1 MSGGQD
7 PFLPAA
13 SAASTAVGMGI
24 GPSHESPMGDG
35 EFRSEAQSGPRA
47 RSQWQLFWRRFRRH
61 KVAVASVVI
70 LLLLVIV
77 CFGASFFAPYPKN
90 EQDILLGAVSPSA
103 EHWLGTDT
111 LGRDQLTELLYAGQ
125 ISLMI
130 GFAVA
135 IISTVAGTAVGA
147 LAGYFGR
154 ATDQLLMRFTD
165 LFLVVPSIAILAL
178 AIEYFGHS
186 IFWIIMV
193 LALLFWMNVARVVR
207 GQVLSLREKEFV
219 EAAKASGASPIRI
232 MVRHLVPNMIGPIM
246 LNVTLGVAG
255 AIIAESTLSFLGFGL
270 QPPQTSWGLML
281 SDAEGYIGTSKSY
294 LLYAPGLAIMLT
306 VLVVNFIGDGLSDA
320 FDPQS
325 GRD

>member
-1 MSGGQD
+1 M
-7 PFLPAA
+7 
-13 SAASTAVGMGI
+13 GMG
-24 GPSHESPMGDG
+24 PSMPGAPGGG
-35 EFRSEAQSGPRA
+35 EFEIAAHAAPKS
-47 RSQWQLFWRRFRRH
+47 RSQWQLFWRRFARH
-61 KVAVASVVI
+61 KVAVASIVI
-70 LLLLVIV
+70 LVLLVVV

-90 EQDILLGAVSPSA
+90 EQDILLGAASPSSD
-103 EHWLGTDT
+103 HWLGTDQ

-125 ISLMI
+125 ISLLI

-135 IISTVAGTAVGA
+135 IISTVAGTIIGA

-154 ATDQLLMRFTD
+154 ATDQFLMRFTD

-186 IFWIIMV
+186 TFWIIIV

-232 MVRHLVPNMIGPIM
+232 IVRHIVPNMIGPIL
-246 LNVTLGVAG
+246 LNVTLGVAA
-255 AIIAESTLSFLGFGL
+255 AIITESTLSFLGFGL

-325 GRD
+325 DRY